1 MSEKMFV
8 EWQCDRCKAT
18 QVAEVKPNEK
28 PASPLRSIEAACR
41 LYDCEGKSY
50 VNVHQTQYSETD
62 TTIDRS

>member
-18 QVAEVKPNEK
+18 QVAELKPNEK
-28 PASPLRSIEAACR
+28 PASPLRSIEVACR

-50 VNVHQTQYSETD
+50 VNYHTP
-62 TTIDRS
+62 